1 MENIDLNID
10 NYDYEDILNL
20 FKLDINFGENDLK
33 QAKKIVLSTH
43 PDKSGL
49 NKEIFLFFSKAY
61 KILYSVYNFRE
72 KANKSE
78 KIKSL
83 EDIEYI
89 ADEDIYNKE
98 IIENLK
104 EKNKFSNKEFNKWFN
119 ELFEKVKIENDY
131 QDNGYGDWLKK
142 GKNNNEDCKNLDD
155 MNNKILRQKE
165 LLRSRQLTKHRNIE
179 EFNNTGFCDLTN
191 SKPEEYSSGLF
202 SNLQFEDLRKA
213 HEESIVPVSNKDF
226 KQNYNSLEDIRYKR
240 GIQTIK
246 PLEEKVSL
254 QMLNENEYNETF
266 LSSHR
271 AYKLLQQENKIE
283 KANKMWWSSL
293 KQLQ

>member
-43 PDKSGL
+43 PDKSRL

-78 KIKSL
+78 KIKPL

-142 GKNNNEDCKNLDD
+142 E
-155 MNNKILRQKE
+155 KIIMK
-165 LLRSRQLTKHRNIE
+165 
-179 EFNNTGFCDLTN
+179 
-191 SKPEEYSSGLF
+191 
-202 SNLQFEDLRKA
+202 
-213 HEESIVPVSNKDF
+213 IV
-226 KQNYNSLEDIRYKR
+226 
-240 GIQTIK
+240 
-246 PLEEKVSL
+246 
-254 QMLNENEYNETF
+254 
-266 LSSHR
+266 
-271 AYKLLQQENKIE
+271 KI
-283 KANKMWWSSL
+283 
-293 KQLQ
+293 